1 MANIYPVNKHTFKIN
16 TGTTEVPVWSGIAEM
31 TSLTSEFSPTTE
43 TWFSFEQGGYQ
54 SALKTG
60 IAMSFST
67 EVKRAYG
74 DVGNDAIADTMF
86 EVGED
91 CNKQFQWTMP
101 NGDKVVFD
109 AVVSVESTGGETTA
123 VETMSVTFTVIGKP
137 TITPAQ

>member
-31 TSLTSEFSPTTE
+31 TSLEASFDPTVE
-43 TWFSFEQGGYQ
+43 TWYSFEQEGYQ

-67 EVKRAYG
+67 EVKRSHG
-74 DVGNDAIADTMF
+74 DTGNDALADTMF

-101 NGDKVVFD
+101 NNDVVVFD

-123 VETMSVTFTVIGKP
+123 VETMSVSFTVIGKP
-137 TITPAQ
+137 VITPAQ